1 MNITIP
7 EYVRAVMDALE
18 AAGHRG
24 YLVGGSLRDLL
35 RGVVPHD
42 YDLTTD
48 ATPDEMIGIFRDF
61 HTIPTGIAHGTLT
74 VMSEHHPIEVT
85 THRVDGAYTDARHP
99 EEVSFS
105 RRLSDDL
112 ARRDFTVNAM
122 AYHPEVGLA
131 DLFDGRGDLARGV
144 LRAVGDAETRFTE
157 DALRILRGFRFAAQ
171 LRFEIERETLAGAM
185 RAAEGLAKISAERIT
200 AELCR
205 LLECPD
211 AQRALELLLGAGCG
225 KYVFFDTVQGV
236 KPISFEGLPVD
247 AALRLAAILPHA
259 DVEEARALCK
269 RLKTSNA
276 FLTDVCGYLAASR
289 APLPVSVYEAR
300 VFLLKHWH
308 HWQGGLAIKVVNGVD
323 IGEVEALCRRLSRD
337 GSVVEIR
344 RLAVNGKELQDA
356 LGVRGAQTGALLARL
371 QDMVLREDVENKRAA
386 LMAAAEKICA
396 ADAAKDSV

>member
-7 EYVRAVMDALE
+7 SYVRAVMDALE
-18 AAGHRG
+18 TAGHRG

-35 RGVVPHD
+35 RGETPHD

-48 ATPDEMIGIFRDF
+48 ATPREMCEIFREF
-61 HTIPTGIAHGTLT
+61 HTIPTGLQHGTVT

-99 EEVSFS
+99 EAVSFS

-122 AYHPEVGLA
+122 AYHPEVGLV

-144 LRAVGDAETRFTE
+144 LRAVGDAKTRFTE

-171 LRFEIERETLAGAM
+171 LGFEIEQETLAGAVS
-185 RAAEGLAKISAERIT
+185 AAEGLAKISAERI
-200 AELCR
+200 ASELCR

-211 AQRALELLLGAGCG
+211 ALRALELLLEAGCG

-236 KPISFEGLPVD
+236 KPISFEGMPAD
-247 AALRLAAILPHA
+247 AALRLAAILPRA
-259 DVEEARALCK
+259 SVEDARALCR
-269 RLKTSNA
+269 RLKASNA
-276 FLTDVCGYLAASR
+276 FSAAVCGYLEASR
-289 APLPVSVYEAR
+289 EALPSSVYEAR
-300 VFLLKHWH
+300 VFLLHHWH
-308 HWQGGLAIKVVNGVD
+308 HWQGGLAIKAASGAD
-323 IGEVEALCRRLSRD
+323 IGEVEALCRKLSRD
-337 GSVVEIR
+337 GSVVELR
-344 RLAVNGKELQDA
+344 RLAVNGRELQDT

-371 QDMVLREDVENKRAA
+371 QDLVLREDVENKRAA
-386 LMAAAEKICA
+386 LMAAAEKLCGEGEFR
-396 ADAAKDSV
+396 V